1 MKNCKTTCPYCGV
14 GCGISVDIDQ
24 GKVVALTGDIEHP
37 ANAGRLCVKG
47 TSLDQTLGTEG
58 RLLHPTLHGSS
69 LPWRDATNVVADKIR
84 QVRDQYGPN
93 AIAFYLS
100 GQLLTEDYYVAN
112 KLMKGFLGSS
122 NVDTNSRLCMS
133 SAVAGYKRALG
144 ADFVPCKYSDL
155 DDCDLLVMIG
165 SNAAWTHPVLYQRIV
180 EAKRRDPRKRIVVI
194 DPRRTASCEIAD
206 MHLGIKPGSDAFLFG
221 GLLRH
226 LGKSQAADN
235 AFVGEYVDH
244 AQAALTAVEDL
255 DEQRV
260 LAATGLTSLQLQQFY
275 QWFTETQKTLSFYSQ
290 GINQSATGTDK
301 CNAIINCHLI
311 TGRIGKPGTG
321 PFSITGQPNAMGGR
335 EVGGLANQLA
345 AHMDFVREDIDRV
358 ARFWHASDIACEPGL
373 KAVDMFEAM
382 AKGEIRFLWVMAT
395 NPAVS
400 LPDTQLVRKA
410 LQTCEF
416 VVVSDC
422 VADTDTA
429 KMADMLLP
437 ARGWGEKSG
446 TVTNSERCIS
456 RQRQFV
462 TAPGEAMPDWWI
474 ISEVA
479 KQLGYGKHFSYDSPA
494 QIFAE
499 HAALSGFENN
509 GTRDFDISALSQITE
524 DEYARLEPTYW
535 PAPSVSPNTQQE
547 HKMPI
552 YTVSGRANMIPVNAQ
567 LPSIAGDLASNFIL
581 NTGRLRDQWHTMTR
595 TGRVPKLMKHRA
607 FFSITVN
614 PQDAQSADIKS
625 GDVITL
631 HNDLGAVT
639 ALVDLDE
646 DVPAQ
651 QVFSPIHWND
661 NFSGNACIS
670 RLIPAI
676 TDPISGQPQSKFAVV
691 SLQRLCIS
699 SWGLFVSRVK
709 PAIPDCTYWSTV
721 PIPDGYLTLIA
732 LADVDEEREL
742 KESLGSY
749 QGAEAAHYEDTSA
762 ADYRTLRSLGQRV
775 QTALFLNADRSKLP
789 SIDWCSSLFDP
800 ALTLSRHN
808 LLAGVNP
815 DKVSSGRLV
824 CTCWEIGELDIKS
837 EIASG
842 ATSLA
847 ALGDTLKCG
856 TQCGSC
862 VPELKRMLH
871 TQAAQTDSAP
881 GLPRH

>member
-1 MKNCKTTCPYCGV
+1 MKTCKTTCPYCGV

-24 GKVVALTGDIEHP
+24 DKVVSLTGDSDHP

-47 TSLDQTLGTEG
+47 TSLDQTLGTED
-58 RLLHPTLHGSS
+58 RLLYPTLNGTTLS
-69 LPWRDATNVVADKIR
+69 WGDATETVANKIR
-84 QVRDQYGPN
+84 QLRDQYGPN

-112 KLMKGFLGSS
+112 KLMKGFLGTA

-155 DDCDLLVMIG
+155 DDCDLLVMVG

-180 EAKRRDPRKRIVVI
+180 EAKRKDPHKRVVVI

-206 MHLGIKPGSDAFLFG
+206 LHLAINPGSDAFLFG
-221 GLLRH
+221 GLLRY
-226 LGKSQAADN
+226 LGKNQATDSV
-235 AFVGEYVDH
+235 FVGEYVDG
-244 AQAALTAVEDL
+244 AQAALAAVQDL

-260 LAATGLTSLQLQQFY
+260 LSATGLTNQQLQQFY
-275 QWFTETQKTLSFYSQ
+275 QWFAQTPKTVSFYSQ
-290 GINQSATGTDK
+290 GVNQSATGTDK
-301 CNAIINCHLI
+301 CNAIINCHLV

-345 AHMDFVREDIDRV
+345 AHMDFSTQDIDRV
-358 ARFWHASDIACEPGL
+358 ARFWDAPDIASEPGL

-437 ARGWGEKSG
+437 AQGWGEKSG

-462 TAPGEAMPDWWI
+462 AAPGEAMPDWWI
-474 ISEVA
+474 VGEVA
-479 KQLGYGKHFSYDSPA
+479 KQLGYGEHFNYASPA

-509 GTRDFDISALSQITE
+509 GTRDFDIGALSLLTE
-524 DEYARLEPTYW
+524 DQYDRLEPTYW
-535 PAPSVSPNTQQE
+535 PAPREPHNVQKD
-547 HKMPI
+547 HDLPI
-552 YTVSGRANMIPVNAQ
+552 FTGSGRAQMIPITAQ
-567 LPSIAGDLASNFIL
+567 LPGITCGSRNGLIL

-614 PQDAQSADIKS
+614 PRDARLANVKS
-625 GDVITL
+625 GDLITV

-639 ALVDLDE
+639 ALVDLDK
-646 DVPAQ
+646 DVPEK

-661 NFSGNACIS
+661 SFSGNACIS
-670 RLIPAI
+670 ALIPAI

-691 SLQRLCIS
+691 SLQGLDVCT
-699 SWGLFVSRVK
+699 WGLFVSRVK
-709 PAIPDCTYWSTV
+709 PPVPDCTYWSTI
-721 PIPDGYLTLIA
+721 PIPYGYLMLVAIA
-732 LADVDEEREL
+732 NVREEGDV
-742 KESLGSY
+742 KKSLGSS
-749 QGAEAAHYEDTSA
+749 QETDVAHYEDISN
-762 ADYRTLRSLGQRV
+762 ADTRTLVFRGEQV

-789 SIDWCSSLFDP
+789 ALDWCSDLLEP
-800 ALTLSRHN
+800 ELTVSRHN

-815 DKVSSGRLV
+815 NKASSGRLV

-842 ATSLA
+842 ATTLA
-847 ALGDTLKCG
+847 ALGSTLKCG

-862 VPELKRMLH
+862 VPELKRILH
-871 TQAAQTDSAP
+871 MAD
-881 GLPRH
+881 